1 RLEAKEEEED
11 AEERR
16 SRRKRGLRGPLA
28 KARRRPATLGLC
40 YQPWPLADLC
50 AARARASAR
59 GGTGAWRASG
69 DRTRGGGRPERAPP
83 RLPGG
88 VGGAGSEGPIPSGM
102 WSVVQ
107 KAGMTPPSHRG
118 GPQIEKDPPRTTRR
132 TLPSRAG
139 RGSGKPRCASSGRC
153 PPGRGTPRRPKNTHA
168 WVERPAARKTAREEE
183 QLSRQVGA
191 LSVGCSRTPPHP
203 RQKTAHTDR
212 ENVLG
217 SARLWSAT
225 RESGPG
231 QEWPCQLARGAPPQ
245 RRRPGVRG
253 GDLPVRSARTSK
265 MFMLAQSFAA
275 DSGGAVGGCG
285 RRAARGGGGSRSS
298 RHLL

>member
-1 RLEAKEEEED
+1 RRRHPVVDTGRDSPPGRATDRKRPAPNNKED
-11 AEERR
+11 A
-16 SRRKRGLRGPLA
+16 A
-28 KARRRPATLGLC
+28 V
-40 YQPWPLADLC
+40 Q
-50 AARARASAR
+50 
-59 GGTGAWRASG
+59 
-69 DRTRGGGRPERAPP
+69 
-83 RLPGG
+83 
-88 VGGAGSEGPIPSGM
+88 GGAGLWEAPLRELGE
-102 WSVVQ
+102 V
-107 KAGMTPPSHRG
+107 
-118 GPQIEKDPPRTTRR
+118 PPR
-132 TLPSRAG
+132 AG
-139 RGSGKPRCASSGRC
+139 DPAAPEKHHR
-153 PPGRGTPRRPKNTHA
+153 HA

>member
-69 DRTRGGGRPERAPP
+69 DRTRGA
-83 RLPGG
+83 
-88 VGGAGSEGPIPSGM
+88 
-102 WSVVQ
+102 
-107 KAGMTPPSHRG
+107 PPSHRG

-153 PPGRGTPRRPKNTHA
+153 PPGRGTPRRPKNTTGTPGLSA
-168 WVERPAARKTAREEE
+168 RRLEKLPERRNN
-183 QLSRQVGA
+183 SVGRWG
-191 LSVGCSRTPPHP
+191 SVGCSRTPPHP

>member
-59 GGTGAWRASG
+59 GGTGAWRPPGRAT
-69 DRTRGGGRPERAPP
+69 DRKRPAPNNKEDAA
-83 RLPGG
+83 
-88 VGGAGSEGPIPSGM
+88 VQGGAGLWEAPLRELGE
-102 WSVVQ
+102 V
-107 KAGMTPPSHRG
+107 
-118 GPQIEKDPPRTTRR
+118 PPR
-132 TLPSRAG
+132 AG
-139 RGSGKPRCASSGRC
+139 DPAAPEKHHR
-153 PPGRGTPRRPKNTHA
+153 HA

>member
-69 DRTRGGGRPERAPP
+69 DRTRGATGAGHRSKKTRPEQQGGRCR
-83 RLPGG
+83 
-88 VGGAGSEGPIPSGM
+88 
-102 WSVVQ
+102 
-107 KAGMTPPSHRG
+107 
-118 GPQIEKDPPRTTRR
+118 
-132 TLPSRAG
+132 
-139 RGSGKPRCASSGRC
+139 
-153 PPGRGTPRRPKNTHA
+153 PGRGGA
-168 WVERPAARKTAREEE
+168 LGSPAARARGGAPPGGGPRGARKTRTPGLSARRLEKLPERRNN
-183 QLSRQVGA
+183 SVGRWG
-191 LSVGCSRTPPHP
+191 SVGCSRTPPHP